1 MATSRRTSSRRKN
14 SALNMS
20 SITERVEKRVVR
32 ASELYDPVK
41 MLIYA
46 RPKVGKTRLAAS
58 APGVLLVDINE
69 RGTKSIRRDYNP
81 DVYPV
86 TSWIDL
92 NDIYWYLK
100 EGSHNYTTVSV
111 DGVTGLQTLCMNFVL
126 GEQVALDASRDPD
139 MPSRQAWGKVGQLMK
154 TQITNFRNL
163 DMNVVFTALTRV
175 NKQGG
180 DDDDDLG
187 GDETLGPAVSPS
199 VAGHLE
205 AAVDIIGYLIKRQ
218 VVVKGKDGGRRR
230 KVIRRRLILEGS
242 DRYLV
247 GDRTG
252 VLPEFVDAPDLT
264 EIFKTINVEEERG

>member
-1 MATSRRTSSRRKN
+1 
-14 SALNMS
+14 MS
-20 SITERVEKRVVR
+20 EITRRVEGKIVR
-32 ASELYDPVK
+32 ASEIYDPVK
-41 MLIYA
+41 MLLYA

-58 APGVLLVDINE
+58 APDVLLIDINE

-81 DVYPV
+81 NVFPV
-86 TSWIDL
+86 TSWLEL

-100 EGSHNYTTVSV
+100 EGSHQFKTASI

-139 MPSRQAWGKVGQLMK
+139 MPSRQSWGKVGQLMK

-175 NKQGG
+175 NRVGG
-180 DDDDDLG
+180 EDEEDLG
-187 GDETLGPAVSPS
+187 TDETLGPAVSPS

-205 AAVDIIGYLIKRQ
+205 ASVDIIGYLIKRQ
-218 VVVKGKDGGRRR
+218 VIVKRKDGDRR
-230 KVIRRRLILEGS
+230 KIIRRRLILEGAE
-242 DRYLV
+242 RYLV

-252 VLPEFVDAPDLT
+252 VLPAFIDAPDLS
-264 EIFKTINVEEERG
+264 EIFTTINEGEVNG